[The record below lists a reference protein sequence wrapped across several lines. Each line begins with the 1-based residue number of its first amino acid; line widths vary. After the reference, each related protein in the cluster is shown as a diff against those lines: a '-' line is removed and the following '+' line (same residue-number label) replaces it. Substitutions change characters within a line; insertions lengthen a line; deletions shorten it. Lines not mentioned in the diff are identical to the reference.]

1 MLSFLLKVICY
12 VVLVAYVGW
21 FFMFFTGLF
30 SSPARMVLCLG
41 SNSYGRR
48 VRAL

>member
-21 FFMFFTGLF
+21 FFY
-30 SSPARMVLCLG
+30 VLYRLVFKPG
-41 SNSYGRR
+41 KNGT
-48 VRAL
+48 LPWL